1 MHSRF
6 LPDPEDDHPG
16 SCPAAPRG
24 PPTQGLTLCH
34 AGTTARPGPPRG
46 LSYPPPPPQAATVS
60 FGDDWSFLPSSAE
73 SPLCASSG
81 EPSLVQSEHQAQAGT
96 TEPLPLSS
104 ALAPPPPPPAST
116 CSHHSAPATC
126 SVSRPSQG
134 TGPASSQPPGLGKK
148 HRAAGQV
155 SAGVCPGSRPSDVLA
170 VLLRPLGWD
179 EAGAVQAGRT
189 GGGGGLGA
197 GVGGAGGRKGG
208 E

>member
-1 MHSRF
+1 MTLWTQRNELNELHWAGPQVHSRF

-104 ALAPPPPPPAST
+104 ALAPPPPPPPR
-116 CSHHSAPATC
+116 PAAITQH
-126 SVSRPSQG
+126 RPHARCQG
-134 TGPASSQPPGLGKK
+134 LARGPA
-148 HRAAGQV
+148 
-155 SAGVCPGSRPSDVLA
+155 RPAPNL
-170 VLLRPLGWD
+170 LGW
-179 EAGAVQAGRT
+179 ARSTGQRGRCQQ
-189 GGGGGLGA
+189 GSVRGPDPPMCWPFC
-197 GVGGAGGRKGG
+197 
-208 E
+208 

>member
-46 LSYPPPPPQAATVS
+46 LSYPPPPRRP
-60 FGDDWSFLPSSAE
+60 
-73 SPLCASSG
+73 PLC
-81 EPSLVQSEHQAQAGT
+81 PLGT
-96 TEPLPLSS
+96 IGLSCPPLQRAHC
-104 ALAPPPPPPAST
+104 ALAQENQAWCKVSTRLRQGPQSPCPCPLLSPPPPAST